1 MIVLSDTSTIS
12 VLTRIGYLDLL
23 EKLFQEV
30 IIPQKVFDELMR
42 LSKFGIDTSI
52 ISKVNWLKVLTPQQT
67 PLLSNLLIQLDEGE
81 AHAIALAIEMKSDL
95 LIIDEYEGRKI
106 ATQLKL
112 QITGVGGILVR
123 AKLRSFIP
131 SVKTVLDSMRS
142 HANFYL
148 SEKVY
153 NEILR
158 QANE

>member
-52 ISKVNWLKVLTPQQT
+52 ISKANWLKVLTPQQT

-131 SVKTVLDSMRS
+131 SVKTVLDLMRS